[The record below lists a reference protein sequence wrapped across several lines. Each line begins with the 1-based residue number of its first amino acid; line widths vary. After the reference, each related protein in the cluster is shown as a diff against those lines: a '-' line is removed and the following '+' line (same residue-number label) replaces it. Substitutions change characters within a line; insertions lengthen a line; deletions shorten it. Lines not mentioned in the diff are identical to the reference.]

1 MKFFTSLFAIFLF
14 ANMTFAQTTNSILGI
29 WLSEKKES
37 KIEVYQQGEKYYGK
51 IIWTKTAG
59 IKDDKNPDSKLR
71 SRPLLGLV
79 ILTNLESDGDNEW
92 DNGKIYD
99 PLSGKT
105 YSCKVSLEDAK
116 LKLRGFVGI
125 SLFGRTSVWTRN

>member
-1 MKFFTSLFAIFLF
+1 MKPFTSLFAILF
-14 ANMTFAQTTNSILGI
+14 IANISFAQSANSILGK

-37 KIEVYQQGEKYYGK
+37 KIEIYQQGGKYYGK
-51 IIWTKTAG
+51 IVWTKTDG
-59 IKDDKNPDSKLR
+59 IKDDKNPDATLK
-71 SRPLLGLV
+71 SRPLLGLL

-99 PLSGKT
+99 PVSGKT
-105 YSCKVSLEDAK
+105 YSCNASLVDGK
-116 LKLRGFVGI
+116 LRLRGFVGI